1 MINLTTVKTRCLPP
15 SVRSKLDLRGV
26 ARGPGRWQRPL
37 GDVNAAMRDLDLS
50 DEDIFQL
57 VEQRALIG
65 FNIAV
70 ELSGRSETRILTHS
84 LEHFRQTQGRTALEM
99 SWAEIFKLIFSGP
112 PLCAAS
118 FLDQPDTLTGL
129 ALQQGLNCSRGH
141 VATLACR
148 YFEIIRPA
156 RRGRGH
162 TPGFKTAS
170 VRHWLKGRIL

>member
-1 MINLTTVKTRCLPP
+1 MINRTAFKTRSLPP
-15 SVRSKLDLRGV
+15 SVKSKLNSRGV
-26 ARGPGRWQRPL
+26 ACGPGRWQRPL

-50 DEDIFQL
+50 DEEIFQL
-57 VEQRALIG
+57 VDQRALIG

-70 ELSGRSETRILTHS
+70 ESSGRSETRILTHS
-84 LEHFRQTQGRTALEM
+84 LEHFRQTQGRTVLEI
-99 SWAEIFKLIFSGP
+99 SWSEIFKLVFSGP
-112 PLCAAS
+112 TLSAAP
-118 FLDQPDTLTGL
+118 FLGQPDTLTGL

-141 VATLACR
+141 VANLACR

-170 VRHWLKGRIL
+170 VKHWLKGRML